1 MNKPSEEARRR
12 YAEYI
17 QGYKNSIETVLAK
30 EKKLKELIARG
41 GNGASYQK
49 LALADD
55 NLNIVANYLIMN
67 SLSLSFLGVKN
78 EAYLNEARKCIYKAI
93 IYIEEIASAYVD
105 APFSDYE
112 KDLET
117 ISAFS
122 DESRYNL
129 VRKMGFT
136 IDSLEEGYGENSKWK
151 WSFVDI
157 EGRYAAV
164 TKNLLNL
171 KTFIAGMDPRVEG
184 FSARMSHLALAKDLL
199 QQAADRYREKY
210 ELSTMRIDDIKAG
223 INFLA
228 AARRLHI
235 VLGEADQAD
244 VIKKKAESWRTTM
257 EDDLTKTE
265 GGPKKPEAGPGSGP
279 SPAPKR

>member
-1 MNKPSEEARRR
+1 VKKPSEEARRR

-17 QGYKNSIETVLAK
+17 QDYKNSIESVLAK
-30 EKKLKELIARG
+30 EKKVKEVIARG
-41 GNGASYQK
+41 ANGASYQK
-49 LALADD
+49 LSLADD

-78 EAYLNEARKCIYKAI
+78 EAYLNEARKCIYKAVF
-93 IYIEEIASAYVD
+93 YIEEIASAFVD

-112 KDLET
+112 KGLDT

-122 DESRYNL
+122 DESRLNL
-129 VRKMGFT
+129 VRKLGFT
-136 IDSLEEGYGENSKWK
+136 IDSIEEGYGENSKWK
-151 WSFVDI
+151 WSFVEM
-157 EGRYAAV
+157 EGRYAAI

-184 FSARMSHLALAKDLL
+184 FSSRMSHLTLAKDLL

-223 INFLA
+223 INFLS

-235 VLGEADQAD
+235 VLGETELAD
-244 VIKKKAESWRTTM
+244 VVKKKAEIWRTKM
-257 EDDLTKTE
+257 ENDLKKAE
-265 GGPKKPEAGPGSGP
+265 EGPK
-279 SPAPKR
+279 R